1 LQLAPDAPRLKSIY
15 VIGSL
20 RNPEIPTI
28 GNAIRQLGYDVFDD
42 WHAAGPTADDEW
54 MRYEKGR
61 SHSYA
66 EALAGHAAGHVFSFD
81 KSHLD
86 RCDAAVLALPGGKSA
101 HLELGYMIGSGK
113 KGFVLF
119 DKEPERWDVMY
130 QFAHGV
136 FFNIQDF
143 LAALP
148 ARSSPATSGG

>member
-1 LQLAPDAPRLKSIY
+1 M
-15 VIGSL
+15 
-20 RNPEIPTI
+20 
-28 GNAIRQLGYDVFDD
+28 GYDVFDD
-42 WHAAGPTADDEW
+42 WHAADPTADDEW
-54 MRYEKGR
+54 MRYEKSR
-61 SHSYA
+61 NHSYS

-81 KSHLD
+81 KAHLD

-136 FFNIQDF
+136 FFDLKDF
-143 LAALP
+143 LTALQEVTQQP
-148 ARSSPATSGG
+148 AGAGCWG

>member
-1 LQLAPDAPRLKSIY
+1 LQLAPDDCRLKSIY

-28 GNAIRQLGYDVFDD
+28 GNAIRQLGYDAFDD

-54 MRYEKGR
+54 MRYEKSR
-61 SHSYA
+61 NHSYS
-66 EALAGHAAGHVFSFD
+66 EALAGHAAVHVFSFD

-86 RCDAAVLALPGGKSA
+86 RCDAALLALPGGKSA

-113 KGFVLF
+113 MGFVIF

-136 FFNIQDF
+136 FSCLPDF
-143 LAALP
+143 LTALP
-148 ARSSPATSGG
+148 TFLRNEE